1 MQVDACRVGLEKR
14 ITELQSLLEQSQQQ
28 CQSISNEKQEK
39 DAALQRIN
47 EQLHEIRS
55 QNARLTSQV
64 QYLEDKDK
72 LIQVIADDRIVKEL

>member
-1 MQVDACRVGLEKR
+1 MQVDARRVGLEKR
-14 ITELQSLLEQSQQQ
+14 ISELQSLLEQSQQQ
-28 CQSISNEKQEK
+28 CQSTSNEKQEK

-72 LIQVIADDRIVKEL
+72 LIQVIADDRFVNKL